1 MGICSTPSP
10 FFQASSRTWN
20 LWSAWKTRRKTS
32 GLPEGRTQQSIDIVR
47 WRWKAASVEGR
58 RSHRSHP
65 GAWPRHP
72 HSRSASKNG
81 PTIGCSCQDN
91 YEKISC
97 HRKKRRNFREI
108 HPDSMV
114 TQLGQDAREGNLG
127 VNDLQD
133 LTIGLKVKQ
142 LSPYQPR
149 QPSPMWLWFEAQKPD
164 GLFLIMFV

>member
-1 MGICSTPSP
+1 MA
-10 FFQASSRTWN
+10 QLLA
-20 LWSAWKTRRKTS
+20 AAVKTTMRKY
-32 GLPEGRTQQSIDIVR
+32 PAIE
-47 WRWKAASVEGR
+47 
-58 RSHRSHP
+58 
-65 GAWPRHP
+65 
-72 HSRSASKNG
+72 
-81 PTIGCSCQDN
+81 
-91 YEKISC
+91 
-97 HRKKRRNFREI
+97 KKRRNFREI